1 MKIFNINIYAAR
13 IFNESNN
20 IKAMTLTYLRL
31 THILLGNF
39 DRSEQTLQNSL
50 SLDSECSTTFYY
62 LSLLAECKGNRSQA
76 KSFLEKSIKLSSE
89 LPKIGNKNKDNFD
102 ESLNDLID
110 WSVLI
115 LSRIDRRRNA
125 RDI

>member
-1 MKIFNINIYAAR
+1 MSISINIEAITFAC
-13 IFNESNN
+13 IGS
-20 IKAMTLTYLRL
+20 IHLYL
-31 THILLGNF
+31 GDF

-76 KSFLEKSIKLSSE
+76 KSFLEKSIELSSE
-89 LPKIGNKNKDNFD
+89 LPKIGKKKKDNFD
-102 ESLNDLID
+102 DSLNDLID
-110 WSVLI
+110 CSVLI